1 MARRGRPPRSRT
13 EGKTSPTERGAC
25 FDPLT
30 VLPPVGC
37 SADYHIPLS
46 SIPVTTS
53 TVRSRAL
60 SKFAVPSQPAVRPLV
75 RVAVPVPLSDGFDYL
90 WTAGGAP
97 PPAGA
102 RVRVPFGKGERVG
115 IVLEHPAATMLPA
128 DKLKPVLKRIDARP
142 VIGDELLATLRW
154 ASHYYHHPIGEVL
167 SHALPTLLRKG
178 RSLDGPIERA
188 WQLTPEGGAQPL
200 DRVAGRAPQQARCLS
215 LLSQQPLATET
226 ELRRAGLSPDVV
238 RRLTAKGWIEPC
250 TPDAGKAGSEA
261 AGASAGSRTGS
272 SGEPPSDSGGS
283 APTESAGSQPPSP
296 DAGSHPPT
304 RTTEP
309 LPDLTADQTRALD
322 AIAATDPGFKVF
334 LLHGVT
340 ASGKTEIFLRLIREQ
355 LDAGRQTL
363 LLVPEISLTPQL
375 VERLS
380 RRFGEELAILHSGL
394 TDRDRHDAWRRAYRQ
409 QARLIVGTRSAV
421 FAPLPTAGLIIVDEE
436 HDPAYKQERGF
447 RYSARDLAVV
457 RARRLGVPVL
467 LASATPSLES
477 YRNALE
483 RRYRLLTMPKRIGA
497 AGVPSVRTIDLNM
510 HASRHG
516 LSTPLVTRIDRHLE
530 RGDQVLLFLNRRGFA
545 PVLFCAECTV
555 TEECGRCDARMT
567 VHAGSGRLRCHH
579 CGREAMLHWT
589 CPTCGNERVAVGA
602 GTQRVSDALKALYP
616 DRRIAR
622 LDRDVSRTR
631 GALAT
636 VLGEVERGETDIIVG
651 TQMLTKGHDFPRV
664 TLVGIVN
671 ADQGLLGTDFRSEE
685 RLAQTIVQVAG
696 RAGRRDRPGEV
707 VIQTHYPRHALL
719 AALVDQDYA
728 AFAKLA
734 LAERRL
740 ADWPP
745 YSHVAVWRAEAHDR
759 DTVYRYLRRIGAT
772 AREHAE
778 DVRVLGP
785 AAAPMERLAGRY
797 RAQLILQSGKRPP
810 LHRLVGI
817 VAGASRAWPE
827 ARRVR
832 WAIDIDPNGL

>member
-1 MARRGRPPRSRT
+1 MPDSVD
-13 EGKTSPTERGAC
+13 S
-25 FDPLT
+25 
-30 VLPPVGC
+30 
-37 SADYHIPLS
+37 
-46 SIPVTTS
+46 
-53 TVRSRAL
+53 
-60 SKFAVPSQPAVRPLV
+60 SQPADKPLV
-75 RVAVPVPLSDGFDYL
+75 RVALAVPLSDSFDYL
-90 WTAGGAP
+90 WTESGEPPAAGG
-97 PPAGA
+97 
-102 RVRVPFGKGERVG
+102 RVQVPFGTGERVG
-115 IVLEHPAATMLPA
+115 IVLEHPAATTMPA
-128 DKLKPVLKRIDARP
+128 EKLKSVLRSLDRQP

-154 ASHYYHHPIGEVL
+154 ASDYYHHPIGEVL
-167 SHALPTLLRKG
+167 SHALPTLLRRG
-178 RSLDGPIERA
+178 RSIEDPVERA
-188 WQLTPEGGAQPL
+188 WRLTADGKAQPL
-200 DRVAGRAPQQARCLS
+200 DQVARRARQQARCLS
-215 LLSQQPLATET
+215 LLRQQPLATRS
-226 ELRRAGLSPDVV
+226 ELRRAGLTADVV
-238 RRLTAKGWIEPC
+238 RRLAAKGWIEPC
-250 TPDAGKAGSEA
+250 TPHAGKPGNETVPVPT
-261 AGASAGSRTGS
+261 GARSV
-272 SGEPPSDSGGS
+272 SDSGPQSDAAGRAPATS
-283 APTESAGSQPPSP
+283 AVSQPPVPS
-296 DAGSHPPT
+296 
-304 RTTEP
+304 TEP
-309 LPDLTADQTRALD
+309 LPELTPDQTRALD
-322 AIAATDPGFKVF
+322 AITAAGPGFNVF

-375 VERLS
+375 VERLR
-380 RRFGEELAILHSGL
+380 RRFGEELSVLHSGL
-394 TDRDRHDAWRRAYRQ
+394 TDRDRYDAWRRAYRQ
-409 QARLIVGTRSAV
+409 QARLVVGTRSAV
-421 FAPLPTAGLIIVDEE
+421 FAPLPAAGLIIVDEE

-457 RARRLGVPVL
+457 RARRLAVPVV

-497 AGVPSVRTIDLNM
+497 AGVPAVRTIDLNR
-510 HASRHG
+510 HVSRHG
-516 LSTPLVTRIDRHLE
+516 LSTPLVSLIDRHLD

-545 PVLFCAECTV
+545 PVLFCPECEAA
-555 TEECGRCDARMT
+555 EECGRCDARMT

-589 CPTCGNERVAVGA
+589 CPSCGNERIAVGA
-602 GTQRVSDALKALYP
+602 GTQRVSDALKSLYP
-616 DRRIAR
+616 DKRIAR

-707 VIQTHYPRHALL
+707 AIQTHYPRHPLL
-719 AALVDQDYA
+719 AALVGQDYA
-728 AFAKLA
+728 RFAKLA

-759 DTVYRYLRRIGAT
+759 EAVYGFLRRIGAT
-772 AREHAE
+772 AREHAG
-778 DVRVLGP
+778 DVQVLGP

-797 RAQLILQSGKRPP
+797 RAQLILQAATRPP
-810 LHRLVGI
+810 LHRLVGL
-817 VAGASRAWPE
+817 VADAARPWPQT
-827 ARRVR
+827 RRVR